1 MEIEAKAAKPKH
13 AVLTFNFYKMSSLTT
28 FVDCPNLQ
36 SRLEDTFCMGASE
49 PLPIIGFLFS
59 PENNAQLLERN
70 AVPTAGKKRIVEL
83 VYSRRVL
90 EAEVTNTIDYDTC
103 TSTDKRGETS
113 TTFDID
119 ITKGV
124 QIDKKFDLVDL
135 VTRCENN
142 DMYFARLVS
151 DLIDGAERKMETQA
165 ATYLAALAGGFSVND
180 KDYDDT
186 AVVGSTKIIR
196 TRLSDGSLDY
206 SNGWSQILQTARLNA
221 YCSAPVVIGEYE
233 IGRYFEAIKVGC
245 CANTGIDFAS
255 VAQGLPTYLPSYRM
269 TDALASTSKFMAL
282 AAGAA
287 LPVWFNLYG
296 GANVNVL
303 NDDANVATIVVSR
316 RGIPFDLRVTRDC
329 NSISVVVSLAWDLFS
344 APSDMFENS
353 DPLDGVNFINKF
365 EISNP

>member
-1 MEIEAKAAKPKH
+1 
-13 AVLTFNFYKMSSLTT
+13 
-28 FVDCPNLQ
+28 
-36 SRLEDTFCMGASE
+36 MGASE

-186 AVVGSTKIIR
+186 AIVSSTKIIR
-196 TRLSDGSLDY
+196 TRLSEG
-206 SNGWSQILQTARLNA
+206 
-221 YCSAPVVIGEYE
+221 
-233 IGRYFEAIKVGC
+233 F
-245 CANTGIDFAS
+245 
-255 VAQGLPTYLPSYRM
+255 
-269 TDALASTSKFMAL
+269 
-282 AAGAA
+282 
-287 LPVWFNLYG
+287 
-296 GANVNVL
+296 
-303 NDDANVATIVVSR
+303 
-316 RGIPFDLRVTRDC
+316 VTNR
-329 NSISVVVSLAWDLFS
+329 
-344 APSDMFENS
+344 
-353 DPLDGVNFINKF
+353 
-365 EISNP
+365 